1 MSALIGVLYVVRVS
15 VSMGDIMKKKCSA
28 CGKSKTLECFHIK
41 KDSSFGR
48 NHKCKDCRKISSH
61 KYYLENKDR
70 LNKQHKEYNYSHRQQ
85 QAKIFR
91 DKYNS
96 DTEFKIKHTLRRR
109 LRHAIKGTIKK
120 KSVHELLGCD
130 IDFFREYIEK
140 QFLKGMNWKNHGKW
154 HIDHIKPCD
163 SFDLSDKEQQKKCF
177 HYSNLQPLWAKDNL
191 KKSNII

>member
-1 MSALIGVLYVVRVS
+1 VL
-15 VSMGDIMKKKCSA
+15 

-70 LNKQHKEYNYSHRQQ
+70 LNEQHKEYNYNHRQQ

-96 DTEFKIKHTLRRR
+96 DIEFKIKHTLRRR
-109 LRHAIKGTIKK
+109 LRHTIKGTIKK
-120 KSVHELLGCD
+120 KSANELLGCD
-130 IDFFREYIEK
+130 IDFFRQHIEK

-163 SFDLSDKEQQKKCF
+163 SFDLSDIEEQKNVFIILIFSHCGPKTI
-177 HYSNLQPLWAKDNL
+177 L